1 MRQMITMEID
11 SSARRVEPERLSLR
25 LVSIGQN
32 VTLSDDGYALPI
44 QRILISPAGQV
55 TFFLNTP
62 ATQRDLDL
70 LASLRYEDLNSI
82 AENYTYKICKQA
94 YRIIDLLIACGELSF
109 SDGNRLFES
118 VESCMKDRWFIVA
131 YKPNKPA

>member
-11 SSARRVEPERLSLR
+11 SPARRVEPERLSSR
-25 LVSIGQN
+25 LVCIGQN

-55 TFFLNTP
+55 TFFLNMP

-82 AENYTYKICKQA
+82 AEDYTYKVCKQA

-109 SDGNRLFES
+109 SDGNRLSES
-118 VESCMKDRWFIVA
+118 VESCMKDRGFIAA
-131 YKPNKPA
+131 YKPNKTA

>member
-11 SSARRVEPERLSLR
+11 SPARRVEPERLSSR
-25 LVSIGQN
+25 LVCIGQN

-70 LASLRYEDLNSI
+70 LASLMYVDETAT
-82 AENYTYKICKQA
+82 AEIYTYKICKQA

-109 SDGNRLFES
+109 SDGNRLSES
-118 VESCMKDRWFIVA
+118 IESCMKDRRFIVA
-131 YKPNKPA
+131 YKPNKTA

>member
-11 SSARRVEPERLSLR
+11 SPARRVEPERLSSR
-25 LVSIGQN
+25 LVCIGQN

-70 LASLRYEDLNSI
+70 LASLRYE
-82 AENYTYKICKQA
+82 A
-94 YRIIDLLIACGELSF
+94 
-109 SDGNRLFES
+109 
-118 VESCMKDRWFIVA
+118 
-131 YKPNKPA
+131 

>member
-1 MRQMITMEID
+1 M
-11 SSARRVEPERLSLR
+11 
-25 LVSIGQN
+25 
-32 VTLSDDGYALPI
+32 SDDGYALPI

-109 SDGNRLFES
+109 SDGNRLSES
-118 VESCMKDRWFIVA
+118 VESCMKDRGFIAA
-131 YKPNKPA
+131 YKPNKTA

>member
-1 MRQMITMEID
+1 MRQMITMETD
-11 SSARRVEPERLSLR
+11 PPARRVEPESLSSHLIC
-25 LVSIGQN
+25 IGQN

-109 SDGNRLFES
+109 SDGNRLSES
-118 VESCMKDRWFIVA
+118 IESCMKDRGFIVA
-131 YKPNKPA
+131 YKPNKTA

>member
-1 MRQMITMEID
+1 MRQMITMEIN
-11 SSARRVEPERLSLR
+11 SPARRVESERISSR
-25 LVSIGQN
+25 LVCIGQN
-32 VTLSDDGYALPI
+32 ITLSDAGYALFI

-82 AENYTYKICKQA
+82 AEDYTYKVCKQA

>member
-11 SSARRVEPERLSLR
+11 SPARRVEPERLSSR
-25 LVSIGQN
+25 LVCIGQN

-55 TFFLNTP
+55 TFFLNAP

-82 AENYTYKICKQA
+82 AEDYTYKVCKQA

-109 SDGNRLFES
+109 SDGNRLSES
-118 VESCMKDRWFIVA
+118 VESCMKDRGFIAA
-131 YKPNKPA
+131 YKPNKTA